1 MFAWNSNSQHIEY
14 FENSHKHGFIKII
27 IIDLLLLII
36 GYKFQ
41 DDEIIW
47 METFFYHYG

>member
-1 MFAWNSNSQHIEY
+1 MFPWYGNSQHIKY
-14 FENSHKHGFIKII
+14 FEHCHKHGFIKII

-36 GYKFQ
+36 VHEFQ

-47 METFFYHYG
+47 RETFFYHCG